1 VRIHS
6 TIFLTLGA
14 VLLISPSVVFAKKD
28 KIDTGSAELS
38 RLLGGNDEAVVFG
51 QTDEPS
57 AIENV
62 DEGISDG
69 ALVTGSLDALI
80 DQANQGSPEPI
91 KKSDLT
97 AEKVAEIAMSF
108 VVHKDNPVKALTK
121 KQIKDIF
128 SGKVTNWKQLGG
140 QDQPILLVTEGDE
153 RASHKFMRKSILDDS
168 EIAARTREVGSSI
181 QARELVSFSPQALG
195 LIYTADLDE
204 SIAAVQTNA
213 KLAQPV
219 FLVTKAKE
227 DKTAKRINK
236 ALKARMKK

>member
-1 VRIHS
+1 MRIHS

-38 RLLGGNDEAVVFG
+38 RLLGGNDAAVVFG

-80 DQANQGSPEPI
+80 EQANQGSPEPI
-91 KKSDLT
+91 KKSDLR
-97 AEKVAEIAMSF
+97 AEKVAEIGMSF
-108 VVHKDNPVKALTK
+108 VVHKDNPVKSLTK

-128 SGKVTNWKQLGG
+128 SGKITNWSALGG
-140 QDQPILLVTEGDE
+140 ADTPITIIAQSTDVTFENVKNSKAFEGDT
-153 RASHKFMRKSILDDS
+153 F
-168 EIAARTREVGSSI
+168 AARVRSVGSSV
-181 QARELVSFSPQALG
+181 QVRDMVSAIGQTLG
-195 LIYTADLDE
+195 VMFTSDVDD
-204 SIAAVQTNA
+204 SVTVVQTDVSIN
-213 KLAQPV
+213 QPV
-219 FLVTKAKE
+219 FLVSKASE
-227 DKTAKRINK
+227 GEKTKRIK
-236 ALKARMKK
+236 GALKERMK